1 MRLDYVARPAGTK
14 PAAVYW
20 RRRLVVF
27 GVLLLLLWFAAKAC
41 GGSGSSPSRAAG
53 ASQAAKTPPSTS
65 SSARTTASG
74 NGDVPSAAAVGTPG
88 STASG
93 NSASASGSTAP
104 VTSMCDGS
112 TLSLR
117 AAVDRLSFHRPF
129 TAGITLQIATR
140 SSIPCGLAAG
150 ALSAQVLDG
159 SRVLW
164 SSDGCPDLTAAAAG
178 GGAASDS
185 ASTAGNAA
193 TAGQNTA
200 SSGGADRQ
208 NVITVPSQS
217 AADQHYTWH
226 GTVCSGQLAPGRY
239 DVVGRLGLAQAF
251 AGTVTV
257 T

>member
-20 RRRLVVF
+20 RRRFVAF
-27 GVLLLLLWFAAKAC
+27 GVLLLFVWFAAKAC
-41 GGSGSSPSRAAG
+41 GGSGSSPSQASA
-53 ASQAAKTPPSTS
+53 ASQSAKPQPTAPAS
-65 SSARTTASG
+65 STASAPA
-74 NGDVPSAAAVGTPG
+74 NAAAPRAAAVGTPG
-88 STASG
+88 ATASG
-93 NSASASGSTAP
+93 SAAQASAPP

-112 TLSLR
+112 SLSLR

-140 SSIPCGLAAG
+140 SPSPCGLDAG

-164 SSDGCPDLTAAAAG
+164 SSGGCPDAGGAATSDGASTAANTAANTAATGAAG
-178 GGAASDS
+178 G
-185 ASTAGNAA
+185 AG
-193 TAGQNTA
+193 GQ
-200 SSGGADRQ
+200 S
-208 NVITVPSQS
+208 VITVPSQS
-217 AADQHYTWH
+217 AADQHYTWR
-226 GTVCSGQLAPGRY
+226 GNVCAGQLAPGRY

-257 T
+257 S